1 MDLDY
6 ELMEELVRI
15 YQSDRKPFARRI
27 FTDLLK
33 TLFSFAIQDNI
44 AERECCGVPC
54 KCIGTRG
61 DRGGVGLPG
70 SKVLQNCIFFHT
82 KNSDILPGANTFIC
96 LLGWTRITR
105 KPRTPWRWGWTRE
118 FMHFFFFSKKC
129 LDMFLLNVL
138 LCLNGY
144 ETTFTTCFIVVNR
157 LCLTLMLHFMI
168 AGRKRATWCEWN
180 SGNPRMS
187 WTKRG

>member
-1 MDLDY
+1 MKSFILVGLEGVSRFEEALSLEFGRGFRYTRPLRLNTMDLDY

-15 YQSDRKPFARRI
+15 HQSDRKPFARWI

-82 KNSDILPGANTFIC
+82 KNSDTLPGANTFIC
-96 LLGWTRITR
+96 LLGWSRITR
-105 KPRTPWRWGWTRE
+105 KPRTPWR
-118 FMHFFFFSKKC
+118 
-129 LDMFLLNVL
+129 
-138 LCLNGY
+138 
-144 ETTFTTCFIVVNR
+144 
-157 LCLTLMLHFMI
+157 
-168 AGRKRATWCEWN
+168 
-180 SGNPRMS
+180 
-187 WTKRG
+187 